1 MSKISLGIRP
11 CESHPVV
18 VSSAIAP
25 FVDGTGG
32 GLLAN
37 TMFDMSALCKL
48 GGGLVIGPYW
58 NVGR

>member
-1 MSKISLGIRP
+1 MSNIWLGIRP

-18 VSSAIAP
+18 VPSAIAP
-25 FVDGTGG
+25 CVDATGG

-37 TMFDMSALCKL
+37 TMFDVSALCTL
-48 GGGLVIGPYW
+48 GGGLVIGPYC